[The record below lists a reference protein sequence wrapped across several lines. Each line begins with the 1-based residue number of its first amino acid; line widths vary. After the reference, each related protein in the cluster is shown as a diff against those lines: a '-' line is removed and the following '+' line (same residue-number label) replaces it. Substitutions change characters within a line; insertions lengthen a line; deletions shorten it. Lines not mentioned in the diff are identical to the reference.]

1 MGIEQYEKMYKI
13 IKELTIEQFERI
25 CLIFK
30 EDYVDNICDNYFT
43 ILSGIGGM

>member
-1 MGIEQYEKMYKI
+1 MDREQFKKI
-13 IKELTIEQFERI
+13 YRFIKELTIEQFERI

-30 EDYVDNICDNYFT
+30 EDYVDDICDNYFT